1 VTHESGDPTDTITI
15 QNVVGVA
22 DLERE
27 LDLPTVAMDLEN
39 ADYEREQ
46 FAGLLYR
53 PHDATA
59 TVMTFRSGAVTI
71 TGAASTGD
79 MRAAFTEYVAALH
92 DLGIPVGDTPTPEV
106 TNIVATADLGERVNL
121 NAVAVGLGLE
131 HTEYE
136 PEQFPGL
143 VYRLDT
149 PAVVLLLF
157 GSGKLV
163 VTGATDRESI
173 ETAVEMVAA
182 RLTDLNLL
190 DR

>member
-1 VTHESGDPTDTITI
+1 VTHESGDPTDTIEI

-59 TVMTFRSGAVTI
+59 TVMTFRSGTVTI
-71 TGAASTGD
+71 TGAASTDD
-79 MRAAFTEYVAALH
+79 MRAAFNEYVAALH

-131 HTEYE
+131 RTEYE

-143 VYRLDT
+143 VYRLNT

-163 VTGATDRESI
+163 VTGATNRESI
-173 ETAVEMVAA
+173 ETAVETVATQLA
-182 RLTDLNLL
+182 DLSLL
-190 DR
+190 DG

>member
-1 VTHESGDPTDTITI
+1 VEVDPADTLEV
-15 QNVVGVA
+15 QNVVGTA
-22 DLERE
+22 DLKRE
-27 LDLPTVAMDLEN
+27 LDLPAIATDLEA
-39 ADYEREQ
+39 ADYNHDQ

-53 PHDATA
+53 TQNHTA

-71 TGAASTGD
+71 TGAASAGD
-79 MRAAFTEYVAALH
+79 MRAAFTEYVAALR
-92 DLGIPVGDTPTPEV
+92 DLGIPVGETPTVEV
-106 TNIVATADLGERVNL
+106 TNIVADADLGERLNL
-121 NAVAVGLGLE
+121 SATAVGLGLE
-131 HTEYE
+131 QTEYE

-143 VYRLDT
+143 VYRPDT

-173 ETAVEMVAA
+173 ETAIETVAA

-190 DR
+190 DE

>member
-1 VTHESGDPTDTITI
+1 VSHESGDPTDTIAI

-22 DLERE
+22 DLEHE
-27 LDLPTVAMDLEN
+27 LDLPTVAMDLDGAN
-39 ADYEREQ
+39 YDPDR
-46 FAGLLYR
+46 FGGLLYR
-53 PHDATA
+53 TQNPTA

-71 TGAASTGD
+71 TGATSAGD
-79 MRAAFTEYVAALH
+79 MRTAFSEYVAALH
-92 DLGIPVGDTPTPEV
+92 DLGIPVSDTSAVEV

-190 DR
+190 GG